1 MSKVEEYRSYAAHF
15 LRLAEESASARDKRL
30 LLAIAQ
36 GWLDLAEAQW
46 MPGAWFDDPHLPRS
60 HGDIADFF
68 LLH

>member
-15 LRLAEESASARDKRL
+15 LKLAEESEAARDKRL

-46 MPGAWFDDPHLPRS
+46 TPGAWFDDPDLLRS
-60 HGDIADFF
+60 RRVIADFL